1 MVQIVAGS
9 KGKGKTKVLIEKAN
23 EVVKST
29 VGQIIYLDK
38 SVKHMYEL
46 NNAIRLVNVREYPIE
61 NRDDLL
67 GFISGLISGNHDIDT
82 IFIDSFLTLAN
93 ISEEEDIAPILNKVK
108 SISEKFNLN
117 FVLCISRDGEGIP
130 ADFRENI
137 IASL

>member
-29 VGQIIYLDK
+29 FGQIIYLDK